1 MATLTTTA
9 PLTTAP
15 LTTAPLTTAP
25 LTTVTYPRK
34 WRVSWNAKFYDYEGR
49 LKAAELLFQFRIFWQ
64 SWGNRSLKSISKVRE
79 NDIVYITC
87 QGYCLAKG
95 RILQPF
101 AERTIP
107 TDDYSKAIEGEDN
120 ERHANGQFCQ
130 IVLETIPPRELRR
143 KLPGNQMTFSQ
154 GTELTHFLENK

>member
-9 PLTTAP
+9 SLTTAASP
-15 LTTAPLTTAP
+15 Q
-25 LTTVTYPRK
+25 K

-49 LKAAELLFQFRIFWQ
+49 LQAAQKFMQFRIFWQ
-64 SWGNRSLKSISKVRE
+64 SWGNRSIKSISKVRE

-101 AERTIP
+101 AERTIDH
-107 TDDYSKAIEGEDN
+107 DDYSKTVEGEDN

-130 IVLETIPPRELRR
+130 ILLEEMPSRELRR

-154 GTELTHFLENK
+154 GTELTNFLENN

>member
-9 PLTTAP
+9 SLTTAASP
-15 LTTAPLTTAP
+15 Q
-25 LTTVTYPRK
+25 K

-49 LKAAELLFQFRIFWQ
+49 LQAAQKFMQFRIFWQ
-64 SWGNRSLKSISKVRE
+64 SWGNRSLKSISKVRK

-101 AERTIP
+101 AERTIDH
-107 TDDYSKAIEGEDN
+107 DDYSLPVKGEDSDSEPDEDN

-130 IVLETIPPRELRR
+130 ILLEEMPSSELRR

-154 GTELTHFLENK
+154 GTELTNFLENN